1 LRAVVQRSQSSRVL
15 VEGKEI
21 GSIRAGLV
29 VLLGIKKGDGLRE
42 ADYLME
48 KIMHLRIFADSEG
61 KMNCSL
67 LDTGGQ
73 VLLISQFTLYGDA
86 RRGRRPDFTSAELPQ
101 PAEELFDYCVRYLRD
116 RGIDVATGSF
126 GADML
131 VSIENDGPCT
141 ILLESDKSF

>member
-1 LRAVVQRSQSSRVL
+1 M
-15 VEGKEI
+15 
-21 GSIRAGLV
+21 

-86 RRGRRPDFTSAELPQ
+86 RRGRRPDFTSAELPE